1 MFATASFTRTLVAAT
16 GAAIVAST
24 FLFAA
29 VAPASAQDV
38 QVRTRTVSY
47 ADLDLAKPAGR
58 ATLDARIRAAA
69 RSVCSVNASNIV
81 DRRAEIRCAKA
92 AASAATRS

>member
-1 MFATASFTRTLVAAT
+1 MFATNSIARTIVAAT

-29 VAPASAQDV
+29 VAPAAASEV
-38 QVRTRTVSY
+38 QVRSRAVSY

-69 RSVCSVNASNIV
+69 RSVCSLNATNV
-81 DRRAEIRCAKA
+81 VERRAETRCAKA
-92 AASAATRS
+92 AVSAATRS